1 METKCCNRCNI
12 VKTVDLFYREKAKHR
27 SICKACEVARGK
39 QYYLDNK
46 EAVKAKRAIY
56 QKAHL
61 AEQYVHNQAWRKRNV
76 EKVREAG
83 RRQYANDIVRKREV
97 KNSWRKQNSE
107 LVKGYLEKYRIQ
119 HLPKMAEKAH
129 KRRVKVWGNGVYL
142 VKEKELNR
150 LYKSP
155 CVNCGTKERITVDHV
170 IPVVRG
176 GKHSI
181 GNLQP
186 LCLSCNASKNSKTM
200 AEWKHFL
207 RLKGVSSVSLCES

>member
-1 METKCCNRCNI
+1 MCELANR
-12 VKTVDLFYREKAKHR
+12 
-27 SICKACEVARGK
+27 K

-46 EAVKAKRAIY
+46 ETVKAKRAIY

-83 RRQYANDIVRKREV
+83 RRQYANKIDHYKKVNNDWV
-97 KNSWRKQNSE
+97 KQNAE
-107 LVKGYLEKYRIQ
+107 LVKGYLKKYRIQ

-129 KRRVKVWGNGVYL
+129 KRRVRVRGNGVYF
-142 VKEKELNR
+142 VTEKELNR

-155 CVNCGTKERITVDHV
+155 CVNCGTKERITADHI
-170 IPVVRG
+170 IPVIRG

-200 AEWKHFL
+200 VEWKHSL
-207 RLKGVSSVSLCES
+207 RLKGVNSGSLCES